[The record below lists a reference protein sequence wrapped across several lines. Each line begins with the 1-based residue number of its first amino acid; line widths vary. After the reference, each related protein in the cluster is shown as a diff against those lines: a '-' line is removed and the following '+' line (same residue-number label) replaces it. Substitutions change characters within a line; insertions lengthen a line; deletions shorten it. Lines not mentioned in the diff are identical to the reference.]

1 MKLTNADY
9 YYLLSLLILII
20 GIIVDEIIDKR
31 G

>member
-9 YYLLSLLILII
+9 YYLLSLLILIV

>member
-9 YYLLSLLILII
+9 YYLFSLLILIV
-20 GIIVDEIIDKR
+20 GIILDEIIDKR

>member
-9 YYLLSLLILII
+9 YYLLSFLILII

>member
-9 YYLLSLLILII
+9 YYLFTLLILII